1 MTSTTKIDT
10 YGIRFSDGSEM
21 RIKADT
27 VKASI
32 DRAASASASASVTT
46 AFLDFELDGVVV
58 AKYKLSDVSG
68 WRIVS

>member
-1 MTSTTKIDT
+1 MTSTIKIDT

-32 DRAASASASASVTT
+32 DRAASASASVTT

>member
-32 DRAASASASASVTT
+32 DRAASASVTT